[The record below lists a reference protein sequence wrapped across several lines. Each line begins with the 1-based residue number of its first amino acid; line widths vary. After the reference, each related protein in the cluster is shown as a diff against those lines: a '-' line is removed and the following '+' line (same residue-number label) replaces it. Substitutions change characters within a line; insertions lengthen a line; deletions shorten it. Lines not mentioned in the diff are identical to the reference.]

1 MECYKNNNTNC
12 RLVFSNWFS
21 PTLLM
26 LLNCDNASFNN
37 VTIFHWFLRVNVS
50 VYLCEFSFSKLNGPK
65 NNHIDVM
72 YAYGVYFFL
81 PKDNF
86 TLVLACEFTTQT
98 QFELFQSNSIQIN
111 KKVNPSKRITSMDI
125 YYSQIKLLV
134 AYKSFRLN
142 QFLLIGHSMMIQRVG
157 LVYSQTMTH
166 LLYLHLDIYICVH
179 LSLSLSLHHSLHVL
193 SCFLPPK
200 RTSINSTYIDI
211 FTAPNPSDIPN
222 NRKIQIYLFSPAPV
236 WNGINIY

>member
-21 PTLLM
+21 PALLM
-26 LLNCDNASFNN
+26 LLNCNNASFNN
-37 VTIFHWFLRVNVS
+37 ITIFHWVLCVNVC

-65 NNHIDVM
+65 NNHIDADVCLWST
-72 YAYGVYFFL
+72 FFLL
-81 PKDNF
+81 PKDDF
-86 TLVLACEFTTQT
+86 TLVLGCEFTAQT

-142 QFLLIGHSMMIQRVG
+142 QFLLIGHSMMIQRAG
-157 LVYSQTMTH
+157 LVYSQTVTH
-166 LLYLHLDIYICVH
+166 SLYIHLDIYVCVP
-179 LSLSLSLHHSLHVL
+179 LFVSQSTSFIPCP
-193 SCFLPPK
+193 SCFLPPIPM
-200 RTSINSTYIDI
+200 SINSTYI
-211 FTAPNPSDIPN
+211 
-222 NRKIQIYLFSPAPV
+222 
-236 WNGINIY
+236 